1 MFHAENGLP
10 AIGPPWAQITAY
22 DLNEGVIK
30 WQAPLGDVPALA
42 AKGITNTG
50 NNQRIHRNGPAVTAG
65 GLIFAASWGDRTV
78 RAFDKD
84 TGKILW
90 AKELEANPE
99 GLAAVYEVNG
109 REYIAICASGT
120 ASCGA
125 ENAPPLRTSLSAPGK
140 LGAQGYYVF
149 ALPQQPKGS
158 GRSR

>member
-1 MFHAENGLP
+1 M
-10 AIGPPWAQITAY
+10 
-22 DLNEGVIK
+22 
-30 WQAPLGDVPALA
+30 PALA

-120 ASCGA
+120 ASGA
-125 ENAPPLRTSLSAPGK
+125 ENAPTKNISFAPGK

-158 GRSR
+158 GR